1 MNLLS
6 LHQKNTKDLS
16 TSSQNW
22 IRTKSISVKRTSG
35 GRRYYQKIQRD
46 LEGYA
51 PEWNPIGEYT
61 LARIKNYGVSLKSEE
76 KQTTEEKSSSS
87 VEQKEKCLTLKQK
100 LSSIMT
106 SFFQMNGTT
115 NS

>member
-1 MNLLS
+1 MKHLRTTRDS
-6 LHQKNTKDLS
+6 Y

-22 IRTKSISVKRTSG
+22 IQARSISVKRTSG

-51 PEWNPIGEYT
+51 PEWNPIGDYT
-61 LARIKNYGVSLKSEE
+61 LARIKNYGVSLKNEA
-76 KQTTEEKSSSS
+76 KQTTEEKSSNS

-100 LSSIMT
+100 LNSIMT
-106 SFFQMNGTT
+106 SFFQTNGTT